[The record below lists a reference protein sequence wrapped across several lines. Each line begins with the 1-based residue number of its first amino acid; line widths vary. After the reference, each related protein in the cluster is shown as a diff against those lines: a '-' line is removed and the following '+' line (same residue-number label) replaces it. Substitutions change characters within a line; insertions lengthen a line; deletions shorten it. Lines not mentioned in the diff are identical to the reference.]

1 MELQDRKEITE
12 NLAYLIDA
20 QDDPKVRNII
30 VDIHPADL
38 ADIIRDLESDK
49 QEYLFNLIQPRTAAD
64 VIMELDEVSRDELIE
79 DLGLNRLAA
88 IADHMDSDDATD
100 FLSELPAELSRRV
113 LARMN
118 KEDRSEVEK
127 LIIHDEDTAGGIMAL
142 EFIAVHDDETVDD
155 AIGEIRDKAQEVE
168 DIFNIYV
175 VNREEQLVGVLS
187 LKRLLLSKRN
197 MLIRD
202 IMNQEVVS
210 VTAEKDQEEVANIV
224 RRYDLVAV
232 PVVDKNNRLVG
243 RITIDDVLDVLHEE
257 ANEDLQIMAGIAE
270 EEIPQEMST
279 FKISRFRMPW
289 LLVGFVGE
297 IASAFIMKSFSA
309 SLEQI
314 VATAFFIPLMMAMGG
329 NSGIQASTI
338 VVRSISQ
345 SEGGTTKSAQRIFR
359 EIKVALLNGL
369 IMACL
374 VFIMVFTFFTQETL
388 FALVVSS
395 AMLIV
400 MVNAAVIGSAIPYLL
415 NRLHFDPAIATGP
428 FITTANDV
436 VGLSIYLGMSVLY
449 LQAVT

>member
-1 MELQDRKEITE
+1 MELHDRKEITE
-12 NLAYLIDA
+12 NLAYLIEA

-38 ADIIRDLESDK
+38 ADIIRDLESDR

-79 DLGLNRLAA
+79 DLGLHRLAT

-175 VNREEQLVGVLS
+175 VNRKEQLVGVLS

-232 PVVDKNNRLVG
+232 PVVDKQNRLVG

-257 ANEDLQIMAGIAE
+257 ANEDIQIMAGIAE

-345 SEGGTTKSAQRIFR
+345 SEGGTTNSAQRIFR
-359 EIKVALLNGL
+359 EIKVALLNGI

-374 VFIMVFTFFTQETL
+374 VFIMVFTFFTQEAL

-400 MVNAAVIGSAIPYLL
+400 MVNAAVIGAAIPYLL
-415 NRLHFDPAIATGP
+415 DRLKFDPAIATGP

-436 VGLSIYLGMSVLY
+436 VGLFIYLSMSVLY